1 MDKSRVRQFQ
11 CQTCGSTEEWLHPAN
26 ERCLD
31 LWHLPKAMGVG
42 RIADNEQAILV
53 HFGRRPSDDDLRHLH
68 EVLSGRVARS
78 ETPLVGWRPM
88 DTAPKDGSKFLIVC
102 ATDEEPEIEVCD
114 WFEMEDWH
122 WERLSEDTYRK
133 VVTGKR
139 GQWNSNGHR
148 ATHWMPLPE
157 VPLVHR

>member
-1 MDKSRVRQFQ
+1 MTNHSSTPAEHTITSAELYHDALGCWRV
-11 CQTCGSTEEWLHPAN
+11 
-26 ERCLD
+26 
-31 LWHLPKAMGVG
+31 
-42 RIADNEQAILV
+42 AI
-53 HFGRRPSDDDLRHLH
+53 RYDDDLEEDRPASTLERHL
-68 EVLSGRVARS
+68 LRS